1 MIFQVR
7 SVADV
12 YETPDLDPH
21 NPSTFLT
28 SLNARNFD
36 RLEQV
41 GKTDDGN
48 WIDVHKENA
57 DFPHMWVRAAD
68 IVEADLS
75 KPLPVDLFTFVNLS
89 TIVSEDFNSRQL
101 AGAVGVSRDYLL
113 ALSVVLNKLEE
124 HGFTDDAL
132 ASFDPF
138 HFTDSEWSKFCGD
151 PALNTN
157 QRQSF
162 DRFDPLAQIDAAV
175 TLTFAAIRDTQSA
188 PASPDPAAGP
198 YVPNSID
205 LFLTHMLGRAAGL
218 AILKDRLAGVAL
230 TKPWSDYVSAAGG
243 DPASLK
249 TRYGRFLDP
258 QFRDPQSPDAP
269 PGKDSVAD
277 LSDLVESI
285 FDSAYVVVSK
295 IVSDALPQDVPPT
308 QGQGEPDVDPP
319 WMKPAR
325 AEEQDHVRRPMNRI
339 LDYFRVAK
347 TQGATVDTAWCGAF
361 VAYCLDSA
369 EIKIPQGA
377 ALAGTWSSWGRP
389 VSAPQGH
396 IPLGAVVVLSHTPNT
411 DKVGHVAFCA
421 GDDGGDPKHILLLGG
436 NQTANHE
443 VTIEYFPRSCI
454 LAIRW
459 PTDPSVSPPDLS
471 IVVPTGGGAL
481 IGVVGDVAIGSFT
494 ADDWEKFCQVLGHR
508 ESTNNYAAVNR
519 LGYCGRWQFGA
530 LALADCGYVR
540 KGCPAGSVGEP
551 EILDA
556 KRQHSSRQDW
566 LLNHPVQNKAMLA
579 YTRAHY
585 SQLKRLGVVAAT
597 SPKSDLA
604 GYLAAAHLVGV
615 GGAEDL
621 HNGRLRSDANQV
633 TSKQYFDLLSNA
645 FKS

>member
-1 MIFQVR
+1 MVFQVR

-57 DFPHMWVRAAD
+57 HFPHMWVRAAD

-157 QRQSF
+157 QHQSF

-175 TLTFAAIRDTQSA
+175 TLTFAAIKDTQSA

-258 QFRDPQSPDAP
+258 QFRDPQSPNAP

-277 LSDLVESI
+277 LSGLIESI
-285 FDSAYVVVSK
+285 FDSAYVVVST

-319 WMKPAR
+319 WMKAAR
-325 AEEQDHVRRPMNRI
+325 AEEQDHVKRPMNRI
-339 LDYFRVAK
+339 LDYFHAAK
-347 TQGATVDTAWCGAF
+347 TPGATVDTAWCGAF

-369 EIKIPQGA
+369 EIKIPQGGA
-377 ALAGTWSSWGRP
+377 WAGTWSSWGRP

-421 GDDGGDPKHILLLGG
+421 GDDGGDPRHILLLGG
-436 NQTANHE
+436 NQTSIHE
-443 VTIEYFPRSCI
+443 VTTELFPEVASLQFVGLRIRQSPRPTFRYPSRPEAALRSAWSATLRSGVLPWTTGRNTAKSSVI
-454 LAIRW
+454 ANQQTTTRSSINSDIADGGSSARW
-459 PTDPSVSPPDLS
+459 PSRIAGTFARAARRVSWRTTNFWTARTAFTNAR
-471 IVVPTGGGAL
+471 TG
-481 IGVVGDVAIGSFT
+481 
-494 ADDWEKFCQVLGHR
+494 C
-508 ESTNNYAAVNR
+508 
-519 LGYCGRWQFGA
+519 
-530 LALADCGYVR
+530 
-540 KGCPAGSVGEP
+540 
-551 EILDA
+551 
-556 KRQHSSRQDW
+556 
-566 LLNHPVQNKAMLA
+566 
-579 YTRAHY
+579 
-585 SQLKRLGVVAAT
+585 
-597 SPKSDLA
+597 
-604 GYLAAAHLVGV
+604 
-615 GGAEDL
+615 
-621 HNGRLRSDANQV
+621 
-633 TSKQYFDLLSNA
+633 
-645 FKS
+645 

>member
-7 SVADV
+7 SVAEV
-12 YETPDLDPH
+12 FETPDLDPH

-28 SLNARNFD
+28 TLNARNFD

-57 DFPHMWVRAAD
+57 HVPHMWVRMAD

-89 TIVSEDFNSRQL
+89 TIVSEDFNSRQV

-113 ALSVVLNKLEE
+113 ALSVVLNKLERL
-124 HGFTDDAL
+124 GFTDEAL

-138 HFTDSEWSKFCGD
+138 HFTESEWSKFCGD

-157 QRQSF
+157 QHQSF

-175 TLTFAAIRDTQSA
+175 TLTFAAIKDTQSA

-198 YVPNSID
+198 YVPNTID
-205 LFLTHMLGRAAGL
+205 LFLMHMLGRAAGL

-230 TKPWSDYVSAAGG
+230 TKPWSDYVGAAGG

-258 QFRDPQSPDAP
+258 QFRDAQSPDAP

-277 LSDLVESI
+277 LSDLIESI

-308 QGQGEPDVDPP
+308 QGQGAPDVDPP
-319 WMKPAR
+319 WMKAAR
-325 AEEQDHVRRPMNRI
+325 AQEQDHVKRPDNRI

-347 TQGATVDTAWCGAF
+347 TPGATVDTAWCGAF

-369 EIKIPQGA
+369 EIKIPQGG

-421 GDDGGDPKHILLLGG
+421 GDDGDPKRILLLGG
-436 NQTANHE
+436 NQTAIHE
-443 VTIEYFPRSCI
+443 VTIEHFPRSCI

-471 IVVPTGGGAL
+471 ISVPTGGGAPV
-481 IGVVGDVAIGSFT
+481 GVVGDVAIGSFT
-494 ADDWEKFCQVLGHR
+494 ADDWEKYCQVLGHR
-508 ESTNNYAAVNR
+508 ESTNNYAAVNQ

-540 KGCPAGSVGEP
+540 KGTPQGQLANQAFWTGNDG
-551 EILDA
+551 IH
-556 KRQHSSRQDW
+556 KRTDW
-566 LLNHPVQNKAMLA
+566 LRNPQVQNKAMLA

-585 SQLKRLGVVAAT
+585 SQLKRLRVVDST
-597 SPKSDLA
+597 SAKSDLA

-621 HNGRLRSDANQV
+621 HNHVVRKDANKV
-633 TSKQYFDLLSNA
+633 TSQQYFDLLSNA

>member
-7 SVADV
+7 GVADV
-12 YETPDLDPH
+12 LNTPELDPR
-21 NPSTFLT
+21 NPSRILT
-28 SLNARNFD
+28 ALNAVDQD
-36 RLEQV
+36 RLEQA
-41 GKTDDGN
+41 GNTPDGN
-48 WIDVHKENA
+48 WIDVRNRDF

-75 KPLPVDLFTFVNLS
+75 KPLPIDLFTFVTLC
-89 TIVSEDFNSRQL
+89 TIVAEDFNSRQA

-113 ALSVVLNKLEE
+113 ALSVVLNGLERL
-124 HGFTDDAL
+124 GFTDEPL
-132 ASFDPF
+132 GSFDPF
-138 HFTDSEWSKFCGD
+138 HFTESEWSKFCGD
-151 PALNTN
+151 PALDVN

-175 TLTFAAIRDTQSA
+175 ALTFAAIKNTQSA
-188 PASPDPAAGP
+188 PAPPDPAAGP

-205 LFLTHMLGRAAGL
+205 LFLTHMLGPAAGL
-218 AILKDRLAGVAL
+218 AILKDRLSGVAL
-230 TKPWSDYVSAAGG
+230 TKPWSDYVNAAGG

-258 QFRDPQSPDAP
+258 QFRDPQSPDAR
-269 PGKDSVAD
+269 GKDSVAD
-277 LSDLVESI
+277 LSGLIESI

-308 QGQGEPDVDPP
+308 QGQGSPDVDPP
-319 WMKPAR
+319 WMQAAR
-325 AEEQDHVRRPMNRI
+325 AQLQDQVKRPDDRI
-339 LDYFRVAK
+339 LDYFRIAK
-347 TQGATVDTAWCGAF
+347 TQGATVETPWCGAF
-361 VAYCLDSA
+361 VAFCLDSA
-369 EIKIPQGA
+369 EIKIPQGGA
-377 ALAGTWSSWGRP
+377 EAGTWSRWGRP

-396 IPLGAVVVLSHTPNT
+396 IPLGAVVVVSHTPDT
-411 DKVGHVAFCA
+411 HKAGHVAFCA
-421 GDDGGDPKHILLLGG
+421 GDNGDPRHIQLLGG
-436 NQTANHE
+436 NQTSKHA
-443 VTIEYFPRSCI
+443 VTLEPFPRSCI

-471 IVVPTGGGAL
+471 VLVPTGGGSPV
-481 IGVVGDVAIGSFT
+481 GVVGDVAIGRFT
-494 ADDWEKFCQVLGHR
+494 ADDWEKYCQVLGNR

-540 KGCPAGSVGEP
+540 KGTPQGQLANPAFWTGKDG
-551 EILDA
+551 I
-556 KRQHSSRQDW
+556 RSRKDW
-566 LLNHPVQNKAMLA
+566 LLQHQVQINAMLA

-585 SQLKRLGVVAAT
+585 SQLKRLGVVDST
-597 SPKSDLA
+597 SAKSDLA

-621 HNGRLRSDANQV
+621 HNGRLRSDANRV